1 MSPSNP
7 ASDLPPNPSAD
18 LSALTIA
25 PAEVEALCGVEVGR
39 VFMGGVVR
47 PSALR
52 SPQGLAS
59 LAMAELGLGLVS
71 FIICLGLA
79 LVAARGAETA
89 QLPLLVGG
97 AALAAVTAV
106 GGWNLYQRRRYGAL
120 RSLARLLDE
129 VDRHNDI
136 VQALQ
141 VMDELEAAQIPTL
154 TLPNRQ
160 EVVRAL
166 QATRAS
172 LISAL
177 MTEKILRRHR
187 ALIQRRQELFATIE
201 TNLATLQQL
210 TVNSEAAEYQQ
221 FLQEALAIGLAV
233 QAELGQKQS

>member
-1 MSPSNP
+1 MAPSD
-7 ASDLPPNPSAD
+7 SPPNPSAD
-18 LSALTIA
+18 LSALTISS
-25 PAEVEALCGVEVGR
+25 AEVEALSGVEVGR
-39 VFMGGVVR
+39 VFVGGVVR

-52 SPQGLAS
+52 SPQRLAS
-59 LAMAELGLGLVS
+59 LAVTELGLLLVS
-71 FIICLGLA
+71 FIICLGIA
-79 LVAARGAETA
+79 LVGARGAATA
-89 QLPLLVGG
+89 RLPLLVGG

-106 GGWNLYQRRRYGAL
+106 GGWNLYQRQRYGTL

-141 VMDELEAAQIPTL
+141 VMDELEAAHIPTL
-154 TLPNRQ
+154 PLPNRQ
-160 EVVRAL
+160 EVVLAL

-172 LISAL
+172 LLSAL
-177 MTEKILRRHR
+177 TTEKILRRHR

-233 QAELGQKQS
+233 QAELGEGK